1 MIPRFEWR
9 PDLCR
14 GRPARPRECRSGQ
27 ATARKSAFGSGES
40 AESCSGTGAWGRTGS
55 RMDIHAVQNSKFS
68 RFIHPGIYQITLLIP
83 KFVFNKNYPK
93 NPINFGEK
101 LRRKRIDSGLQ
112 IKELAKMIGVT
123 EDTLINW
130 EKRGV
135 SPPATNLKRIIKWID
150 DLSIN
155 EMKK

>member
-1 MIPRFEWR
+1 
-9 PDLCR
+9 
-14 GRPARPRECRSGQ
+14 
-27 ATARKSAFGSGES
+27 
-40 AESCSGTGAWGRTGS
+40 
-55 RMDIHAVQNSKFS
+55 MDIHAVQNSNIS
-68 RFIHPGIYQITLLIP
+68 HYSPPGFYRITILIP

-93 NPINFGEK
+93 DPANFGEK

-135 SPPATNLKRIIKWID
+135 SPTATNLKRIIKWID

-155 EMKK
+155 EMKE